1 MRKYLLCCLGLC
13 RRSPGRKCTLTTVQN
28 EQFGKSKGIRKSFF
42 FSPEPGTRSRVP
54 AWGSA
59 AVSAAQQPPRRPA
72 GVGRGGG
79 SCLGSAWKTGAA
91 RGLCHFVAAGRR
103 VTALS
108 PEGGRAQ
115 AHAAR
120 PPRRRPRPQPGL
132 ARRAHG
138 AAWRPPPALRPPES
152 VRAGRRGWGCGGAG
166 RSGAEGSGEERA
178 GPGGFPRQRGR
189 CPSARPAGL
198 LLGAASGEALR
209 SVGRGEACS
218 DLTATSPEFSRR

>member
-1 MRKYLLCCLGLC
+1 MNSLENPKGLG
-13 RRSPGRKCTLTTVQN
+13 KA
-28 EQFGKSKGIRKSFF
+28 FF
-42 FSPEPGTRSRVP
+42 FPRSREHEAGCP
-54 AWGSA
+54 PGA
-59 AVSAAQQPPRRPA
+59 ALPFRRPSSRPA
-72 GVGRGGG
+72 GRREWAEAGGAASVLREKRGLPAVCATSWLRAGG
-79 SCLGSAWKTGAA
+79 SQRSLQREAGPRPTRPARRAA
-91 RGLCHFVAAGRR
+91 
-103 VTALS
+103 
-108 PEGGRAQ
+108 
-115 AHAAR
+115 
-120 PPRRRPRPQPGL
+120 PRRRPRPQPGL

>member
-120 PPRRRPRPQPGL
+120 PPRRAAPRRAGGRARSPASLGEPTAPPGGRLPRCARRRVSVPAGAAGAAGERGGAERRGAERSGLGREGFPGSEGAALLPGL
-132 ARRAHG
+132 RGSCLTPPVAKPC
-138 AAWRPPPALRPPES
+138 AA
-152 VRAGRRGWGCGGAG
+152 
-166 RSGAEGSGEERA
+166 
-178 GPGGFPRQRGR
+178 
-189 CPSARPAGL
+189 
-198 LLGAASGEALR
+198 
-209 SVGRGEACS
+209 
-218 DLTATSPEFSRR
+218 